1 MLCMF
6 GNNEARN
13 AFIFTMCCLNAANTL
28 ILNLTHYPSTTV
40 LFVYGYA
47 GQTTYRITRIASHDV
62 IFPVPYLTYIY
73 NIKTLKN
80 ANLQGTLF

>member
-1 MLCMF
+1 MLCMV

-47 GQTTYRITRIASHDV
+47 GQTTY
-62 IFPVPYLTYIY
+62 VPYLTCIY

-80 ANLQGTLF
+80 ANCKEQFSKLLYT